1 LNTLPRQLFKR
12 MFNRPS
18 PPGRAGVSVPSS
30 SLVGL
35 TTLGF
40 SLLGSFASAAQ
51 VLSVGDLSSSYN
63 RNILYMSI
71 AVIIMAILIFIGVSY
86 ALFYTVNKFREDK
99 HTAEPDQFH
108 GNNRLETIL
117 IVVPVII
124 VTIITILAART
135 MAIVNPTPKDALH
148 VNATGAKFWWA
159 FEYPESK
166 VQGGTGTVTNG
177 NELVVPAGRQI
188 AITATAKDVIH
199 AFWAPNLGGQR
210 DAIPGSKKTWQIDTD
225 KPGVY
230 QGNCSVLCGP
240 SHANMRFKVVA
251 LPKAQYDTFISA
263 AASYK
268 APAPKTASEQN
279 GYNIFM
285 QGKASAAAAPCL
297 SCHRIQGTQAAGAV
311 GPDMSF
317 FGSRNTL
324 GAGIFEGQARIN
336 HIKPWIK
343 KCVDLKPGCL
353 MPAYEKLS
361 DQDLTDLQAYIL
373 SLKLPAE
380 ADYWKNITADL
391 ASTPKT
397 AAR

>member
-1 LNTLPRQLFKR
+1 MNTLTRQSFRRLL
-12 MFNRPS
+12 PIT
-18 PPGRAGVSVPSS
+18 A
-30 SLVGL
+30 L
-35 TTLGF
+35 
-40 SLLGSFASAAQ
+40 LLGSAALAQ
-51 VLSVGDLSSSYN
+51 QTQTINVGDLNSSYN
-63 RNILYMSI
+63 RNIWWMSI
-71 AVIIMAILIFIGVSY
+71 AVIVMAILIFAGVSY

-99 HTAEPDQFH
+99 STAEPKQFH
-108 GNNRLETIL
+108 GNNRLEMVL

-159 FEYPESK
+159 FEYPESP
-166 VQGGTGTVTNG
+166 VQGGTGTVVNG
-177 NELVVPAGRQI
+177 NELVIPAGRQI
-188 AITATAKDVIH
+188 AITTTARDVIH

-230 QGNCSVLCGP
+230 QGNCSVLCGA

-251 LPKAQYDTFISA
+251 LPKAQYDTFIA
-263 AASYK
+263 AAQAYK
-268 APAPKTASEQN
+268 APVPQTTSEKN

-285 QGKASAAAAPCL
+285 QGKASAGAAACL
-297 SCHRIQGTQAAGAV
+297 SCHRIQGTMAAGAV

-324 GAGIFEGQARIN
+324 GAGIYEGQARIN

-361 DQDLTDLQAYIL
+361 DQDLGDLQAYLL
-373 SLKLPAE
+373 SLKLPENAS
-380 ADYWKNITADL
+380 YWGKV
-391 ASTPKT
+391 PV
-397 AAR
+397 R